1 MALRELRDE
10 SGVLWTIYDVH
21 PSAARHR
28 TLQLREEL
36 SSGWLCFQSDAAKR
50 RLIGIPDRWEQMDDG
65 ALMSL
70 MTAAAL
76 VSAKTNKLPES

>member
-1 MALRELRDE
+1 MALRELRDD

-36 SSGWLCFQSDAAKR
+36 ASGWLCFQSDAAKR
-50 RLIGIPDRWEQMDDG
+50 RLIGIPERWEQMDDS

-76 VSAKTNKLPES
+76 VSAKTNRLPES

>member
-1 MALRELRDE
+1 MALRELRDQ

-21 PSAARHR
+21 PSVARRR

-36 SSGWLCFQSDAAKR
+36 ASGWLCFQSDAAKR
-50 RLIGIPDRWEQMDDG
+50 RLIGIPDRWEQMDDS

-76 VSAKTNKLPES
+76 VSAKANKLPES